1 MIKAVLFDFD
11 GVLTTDATG
20 SESICKYIS
29 IEAGIEYT
37 LLLNTYRQYNR
48 DLLYGFK
55 THVDIWEEFCQSLG
69 IKIDIRFLHD
79 SFISTP
85 IDVEMEELVFKLKK
99 SGYIIGM
106 ITDNKKDRID
116 AIVEYKKWNRL
127 FDAITISACVG
138 SAKSSEII
146 FSKTLSDI
154 TLKADECVFI
164 DNNHKNLTIPESM
177 GMNTIYFDDIKRD
190 MTALE
195 NSLIELGIKMQKSF

>member
-1 MIKAVLFDFD
+1 MAYPAFVC
-11 GVLTTDATG
+11 TG
-20 SESICKYIS
+20 RKY
-29 IEAGIEYT
+29 G
-37 LLLNTYRQYNR
+37 
-48 DLLYGFK
+48 
-55 THVDIWEEFCQSLG
+55 
-69 IKIDIRFLHD
+69 
-79 SFISTP
+79 
-85 IDVEMEELVFKLKK
+85 
-99 SGYIIGM
+99 
-106 ITDNKKDRID
+106 
-116 AIVEYKKWNRL
+116 
-127 FDAITISACVG
+127 VG